1 MERREMDR
9 AEEKYMERAIV
20 LAEQGR
26 GWTNPNPVVGAVIVK
41 GEKII
46 GEGYHGQYGGLHA
59 EREAI
64 AALTEPADASLH
76 RRDSGTKDWKSRN
89 WFQGP

>member
-46 GEGYHGQYGGLHA
+46 GEGYHGQYGTPCRAGSHSCF
-59 EREAI
+59 
-64 AALTEPADASLH
+64 D
-76 RRDSGTKDWKSRN
+76 
-89 WFQGP
+89 